1 MQPIDMSPLGL
12 FAAAGPVGK
21 TVMAGLFVASIW
33 TWVVVIEV
41 WLGTRALGRAVAR
54 GAEAPLLAPLV
65 VAGRAQAD
73 LVVEAE
79 SPAERRGRIGEAMMR
94 EAQTLVGAVERG
106 LPTLAMIASA
116 APFVGLFGTVWG
128 IMSSF
133 MGIAAAQDTSL
144 AVVAPGIA
152 EALAATA
159 IGLAAAIPAS
169 LGYNRLAA
177 SLGRVGQRLHHH
189 VEREAAA
196 YAVAAFTTYR
206 LSEDT
211 P

>member
-1 MQPIDMSPLGL
+1 MTGIDMTPLGL
-12 FAAAGPVGK
+12 FMAAGPVGK
-21 TVMAGLFVASIW
+21 GVMAGLVVVSIW
-33 TWVVVIEV
+33 TWVVVVEV
-41 WLGTRALGRAVAR
+41 WLGTRALRRAVAR
-54 GAEAPLLAPLV
+54 GVEAPLLAPLTV
-65 VAGRAQAD
+65 TGRSEAD
-73 LVVEAE
+73 LVIEAE

-94 EAQTLVGAVERG
+94 EAQSVVAAVERG

-159 IGLAAAIPAS
+159 VGLAAAIPAS

-177 SLGRVGQRLHHH
+177 SLGRVGQGLHHL

-196 YAVAAFTTYR
+196 LALTAFTTR
-206 LSEDT
+206 KLSGDR